1 MAAYGIEKECIVV
14 MERKTKRELLN
25 MAKKL
30 QRTNV
35 NSLEPAPMVE
45 RLSANNFT
53 PDSSTIAE
61 TPFVMAEF
69 EPIATVDPL
78 TTLNTSPEPAA
89 VVELLPAN
97 DFEAAAEQLISD
109 VTTTGG
115 RAVIQSLPAHMT
127 AVQPLSSIESSL
139 VNIIEFEPDTII
151 QQFSANTTETTRAFF
166 AESSPLIFESEIP
179 YEYEVEIEYEPLTA
193 QIK

>member
-30 QRTNV
+30 LRTNV

-78 TTLNTSPEPAA
+78 TTHITSPEPAS

-97 DFEAAAEQLISD
+97 DIETAAEQLISD

-115 RAVIQSLPAHMT
+115 RAVIQSLPARTT
-127 AVQPLSSIESSL
+127 ALQPLSSIESSL

-151 QQFSANTTETTRAFF
+151 
-166 AESSPLIFESEIP
+166 
-179 YEYEVEIEYEPLTA
+179 
-193 QIK
+193 